1 MTFMLVRSRD
11 AQIVVIETLWNVND
25 NPDKPGTD
33 DVDPVVI
40 ETLWNVNTQYL
51 TSCMWLPLVVI
62 ETLWNVNTCT

>member
-40 ETLWNVNTQYL
+40 ETLWNVNTSL
-51 TSCMWLPLVVI
+51 SVNDEIIW
-62 ETLWNVNTCT
+62 TL